1 MKKLIIASFAL
12 LTFVGCQNKEQD
24 EELERLRQLNIELT
38 QESASRDSAINSF
51 MEALNEIED
60 NLSEVKQKQ
69 TSITMSAK
77 GNGEIEGTTKDRI
90 NEDILFINDLLDEN
104 KKKIASL
111 QSKLKN
117 SNFKLNELEKLI
129 AKMNEQILEKDM
141 EIGALKEQLT
151 KMNFQIAE
159 LSTTV
164 DTLKREGAVKA
175 KVIEQ
180 QSTKINTAHYA
191 VGTFKELRTNNVLDK
206 EGGFLG
212 IRRSKVVKDDFNH
225 DYFTSIDITKVK
237 SIPINGKDAKLITN
251 HAPDSYSIEKDE
263 KNKKYAKSI
272 TIKNPER
279 FWKASKYL
287 VITIDK

>member
-1 MKKLIIASFAL
+1 MKNLVIIALAL
-12 LTFVGCQNKEQD
+12 ITFVGCNNKEH
-24 EELERLRQLNIELT
+24 EAELEKLRQEKAQLEL
-38 QESASRDSAINSF
+38 ESASRDSAINSF

-69 TSITMSAK
+69 SSITVVAK
-77 GNGEIEGTTKDRI
+77 GSGEIEGTTKDRI
-90 NEDILFINDLLDEN
+90 NEDINFINELMEEN
-104 KKKIASL
+104 KRKIASL

-117 SNFKLNELEKLI
+117 SNFKISELEKLV
-129 AKMNEQILEKDM
+129 AKMNETILEKDM
-141 EIGALKEQLT
+141 EIGKLKEELT
-151 KMNFQIAE
+151 KLNMQITE
-159 LSTTV
+159 LAYNV

-180 QSTKINTAHYA
+180 QTVKINTAYYA

-212 IRRSKVVKDDFNH
+212 IRRNKVVKDDFNQ
-225 DYFTSIDITKVK
+225 DYFTNIDISKVK
-237 SIPINGKDAKLITN
+237 SIPVNGKDAKLITN
-251 HAPDSYSIEKDE
+251 HAPDSYTLEKDE
-263 KNKKYAKSI
+263 KNKKYVKSI

-287 VITIDK
+287 VVTIDK